1 VTNALPGECL
11 ASGETVNNQGRSPT
25 RRAREGKGGEE
36 AGAVRMAGERRG
48 LECEGWDRISYSKL
62 GAERAGWMYTP
73 GVRGAGGM
81 YGRACAWGIGDGV

>member
-1 VTNALPGECL
+1 
-11 ASGETVNNQGRSPT
+11 
-25 RRAREGKGGEE
+25 
-36 AGAVRMAGERRG
+36 MAGERRG